1 MAKALSRAQWNCA
14 HTGAIQ
20 SRPYCAAPEAGRP
33 SIPAGLALSRRGISL
48 ETLLYL
54 LILALALLTRFAL
67 LDDMALHHDEGI
79 HALFGWN
86 IYRGYGWVHD
96 AVYHGP
102 LIYHAVALSY
112 FLFGDSDATFRL
124 ILAVFGTAT
133 VMLPALLRRYLG
145 RWGALL
151 AAFLLLISPTFLYF
165 GRFGHPDVFG
175 GFFTLLLFVCVVR
188 YIGEGRD
195 LWLYGAVVAT
205 CLHFCAK
212 PTAYLVTAVFLLFLM
227 ARVLWERYGLH
238 AFWLLLGLLPAA
250 LEDLWQAVG
259 RGALLP
265 PLIKVFGLPLSAF
278 SLGFLLATG
287 AAVLVMLALYLRECR
302 RAARSNPSLDLVVLL
317 LALVLPL
324 LSAVPLNALIALRG
338 LPPLGYNSTEFP
350 SEVVPLALI
359 AVAFTFALSVALGL
373 LWDPRRFVLAAGL
386 FWGVFFVLHTS
397 FFQSMTGWA
406 TGLLQP
412 LGFWLTQQ
420 EVKRI
425 HVGPQYFLMLISV
438 YEPLS
443 LLFGILGVFYFAWRG
458 LTKTGEVD
466 GPTHP
471 APPAAAPGVATGLL
485 AFWAPLALFLY
496 SFAGEQTPWLNV
508 HPALPLVLLAATFL
522 GRVVAAR
529 PEGVGFLWRWLRRG
543 GPGRAHPR
551 AGGGRRRAGHPG
563 EGKPGPAPA
572 RLWADRATFLLG
584 AGLLLWAGRAL
595 FSRPTD
601 LFLWLVSATILL
613 GLAYLAFSG
622 EGRGEAAFLLLG
634 LVAIGMFL
642 LGATSLSFGWPAESP
657 QQAYGEWYAL
667 YVPLAIAAAALL
679 IRALLVGKQAWKSA
693 ALLLL
698 AFLCLYSFG
707 SAFRLTYLNNDTPVE
722 MLIYVQTSS
731 DLQWAVD
738 EVSTLS
744 TLTTGGRDITV
755 LYENEVAWPLEWYL
769 RNYPYRALVGAV
781 VTPAS
786 LQQHPD
792 AAVILTYRTF
802 GSESTAFLEK
812 DFAPSTGAAALRPYY
827 AFNWWFPEEIYRSA
841 RTFVER
847 LAPEL
852 LQEHEDQVAAMERTS
867 FLLPPLFSR
876 FYQAAQEVGRFSL
889 GPAGPLLGLLRP
901 ASFPTGYS
909 LLGQRREP
917 GLGDVFRV
925 FLNPTGQARIWRYL
939 LFRQIPSP
947 LGAREFAVYIRRD
960 LILPLE
966 WLKDSIPKR

>member
-1 MAKALSRAQWNCA
+1 MAQAWPREQEDDTFL
-14 HTGAIQ
+14 
-20 SRPYCAAPEAGRP
+20 PEVGRP
-33 SIPAGLALSRRGISL
+33 SVPAGPIASRRGLSL
-48 ETLLYL
+48 ETILYL
-54 LILALALLTRFAL
+54 LIFALTLLTRFAL
-67 LDDMALHHDEGI
+67 LDGMALHHDEGI

-102 LIYHAVALSY
+102 FIYHAAALSY

-124 ILAVFGTAT
+124 ILAVFGAAT

-151 AAFLLLISPTFLYF
+151 ASFLLLISPTFLYF

-175 GFFTLLLFVCVVR
+175 AFFTLLLFVCVVR
-188 YIGEGRD
+188 YVGERRD
-195 LWLYGAVVAT
+195 LWLYGAALAT

-212 PTAYLVTAVFLLFLM
+212 PTAYLAAAVFLFFLV

-238 AFWLLLGLLPAA
+238 AFWPLLGLLPAA
-250 LEDLWQAVG
+250 LEDLWQVMG
-259 RGALLP
+259 REALLP
-265 PLIKVFGLPLSAF
+265 PLIKVFGLPLSAL
-278 SLGFLLATG
+278 SLGFLLAAGT
-287 AAVLVMLALYLRECR
+287 AVLAMLVWHLRECR
-302 RAARSNPSLDLVVLL
+302 RTARSDPSLDLVVLL
-317 LALVLPL
+317 LSLVLPL

-359 AVAFTFALSVALGL
+359 AVTFTFALSVALGL
-373 LWDPRRFVLAAGL
+373 LWDPRRFALAAGL
-386 FWGVFFVLHTS
+386 FWGIFFVLHTS

-438 YEPLS
+438 YEPVS
-443 LLFGILGVFYFAWRG
+443 FLFGTLGVLYFAWRG
-458 LTKTGEVD
+458 LTRGQARRPQPGQEVA
-466 GPTHP
+466 
-471 APPAAAPGVATGLL
+471 APPAAAPGFATGLL
-485 AFWAPLALFLY
+485 SLWTPLTFFLY

-508 HPALPLVLLAATFL
+508 HPALPFVLLAATFL

-529 PEGVGFLWRWLRRG
+529 PEGSGLLGRWLRQDGLR
-543 GPGRAHPR
+543 RAHPR
-551 AGGGRRRAGHPG
+551 AGGGRRRTGHPG
-563 EGKPGPAPA
+563 EDESGPSPA
-572 RLWADRATFLLG
+572 RLWADRLTFLLG
-584 AGLLLWAGRAL
+584 AGLLLWAGRA
-595 FSRPTD
+595 FFPRPAEF
-601 LFLWLVSATILL
+601 FLWLGCSAVLL

-622 EGRGEAAFLLLG
+622 GESAWRSEAGFLVLG
-634 LVAIGMFL
+634 LVAIGMFIL
-642 LGATSLSFGWPAESP
+642 EATSLSFGWPAEHP

-667 YVPLAIAAAALL
+667 YVPPAIVAVALL
-679 IRALLVGKQAWKSA
+679 IRAFLVGKRTWRSA

-698 AFLCLYSFG
+698 VLLSLYSFG

-738 EVSTLS
+738 EIGTLS

-769 RNYPYRALVGAV
+769 RNYPHRAPVGATV
-781 VTPAS
+781 SPIS
-786 LQQHPD
+786 LQQYRD
-792 AAVILTYRTF
+792 AAVILTYRTY
-802 GSESTAFLEK
+802 GSESAAFLEK
-812 DFAPSTGAAALRPYY
+812 DFAPTRYY

-841 RTFVER
+841 RTFEER

-852 LQEHEDQVAAMERTS
+852 LQEHERRSAALEQIS
-867 FLLPPLFSR
+867 LLLPTVFSR
-876 FYQAAQEVGRFSL
+876 AYQTARDVGRFSL

-901 ASFPTGYS
+901 ASFPGGYI
-909 LLGQRREP
+909 QMRESD
-917 GLGDVFRV
+917 LGDVLQV
-925 FLNPTGQARIWRYL
+925 LLNPGGQARIWRYL

-960 LILPLE
+960 LVLPLE
-966 WLKDSIPKR
+966 WLKDHIPRR

>member
-1 MAKALSRAQWNCA
+1 MAASTLPVPEVVHRRA
-14 HTGAIQ
+14 H
-20 SRPYCAAPEAGRP
+20 P
-33 SIPAGLALSRRGISL
+33 RRGPNV
-48 ETLLYL
+48 ETVLYLLL
-54 LILALALLTRFAL
+54 LILAIVTRFAM
-67 LDDMALHHDEGI
+67 LDAMALHHDEGI

-102 LIYHAVALSY
+102 LIYHAAALSY

-133 VMLPALLRRYLG
+133 VMLPVLLRRYLG

-175 GFFTLLLFVCVVR
+175 AFFTLLFFVCVVR
-188 YIGEGRD
+188 YIGEGRN
-195 LWLYGAVVAT
+195 LWLYGAGVAT

-238 AFWLLLGLLPAA
+238 AFWPLLGLFPAA
-250 LEDLWQAVG
+250 LEDLWQAMG

-265 PLIKVFGLPLSAF
+265 PLVKVFGFPLSAL
-278 SLGFLLATG
+278 SLAFLLATG
-287 AAVLVMLALYLRECR
+287 AAVLVMLALYLWECR

-373 LWDPRRFVLAAGL
+373 LWNPRRFALAAGL

-425 HVGPQYFLMLISV
+425 HVGPQYFLMLLSV
-438 YEPLS
+438 YEPVS
-443 LLFGILGVFYFAWRG
+443 LLFGTLGVFYFAWKG
-458 LTKTGEVD
+458 LTRTGEVD
-466 GPTHP
+466 EPTHP
-471 APPAAAPGVATGLL
+471 GFRQAQPGAPPAAAPGVATGLL

-508 HPALPLVLLAATFL
+508 HPALPFALLAATFL

-529 PEGVGFLWRWLRRG
+529 PEGTGLFWRWLRRG
-543 GPGRAHPR
+543 GHRLTHPR
-551 AGGGRRRAGHPG
+551 AGGGRRRAGRPG
-563 EGKPGPAPA
+563 EGEFGPAPA

-584 AGLLLWAGRAL
+584 AGLLLWAGRAF
-595 FSRPTD
+595 FSHPAD
-601 LFLWLVSATILL
+601 LFLWLVSAAILL
-613 GLAYLAFSG
+613 GVAYLAFSG
-622 EGRGEAAFLLLG
+622 EGRGEAAFFLLG
-634 LVAIGMFL
+634 LTAIGMFVVE
-642 LGATSLSFGWPAESP
+642 ATSLSFGWPAENP
-657 QQAYGEWYAL
+657 QQSYGEWYAL
-667 YVPLAIAAAALL
+667 YVPLAVVTAALL
-679 IRALLVGKQAWKSA
+679 VRALLVGKQSWRSA

-698 AFLCLYSFG
+698 VFLCLYSFG

-738 EVSTLS
+738 ETSALS

-769 RNYPYRALVGAV
+769 RNYPRRALVGAT

-812 DFAPSTGAAALRPYY
+812 DFAPSTGVASLHPYY
-827 AFNWWFPEEIYRSA
+827 AFNWWFPEEIYRNA

-852 LQEHEDQVAAMERTS
+852 LREHEDQVAAMERIS
-867 FLLPPLFSR
+867 FLLPSLFSR
-876 FYQAAQEVGRFSL
+876 AYQAAQEVGRLSL
-889 GPAGPLLGLLRP
+889 GPAGPLLALLRP
-901 ASFPTGYS
+901 ASFPSGYG
-909 LLGQRREP
+909 LLGQARDV

-925 FLNPTGQARIWRYL
+925 FLHPTGQARIWRYL

-960 LILPLE
+960 LVLPLE
-966 WLKDSIPKR
+966 WLKDDIPRR

>member
-1 MAKALSRAQWNCA
+1 MAQALPLFS
-14 HTGAIQ
+14 
-20 SRPYCAAPEAGRP
+20 APEAGRP
-33 SIPAGLALSRRGISL
+33 LVPAGPVPSRRGISL

-54 LILALALLTRFAL
+54 LILALALLTRFSL
-67 LDDMALHHDEGI
+67 LDGMALHHDEGI

-102 LIYHAVALSY
+102 LIYHAAALSY

-133 VMLPALLRRYLG
+133 VMLPVFLRRYLG

-151 AAFLLLISPTFLYF
+151 ASFLLLISPTFLYF

-175 GFFTLLLFVCVVR
+175 AFFTLLLFVCVVR
-188 YIGEGRD
+188 YVGEGGD
-195 LWLYGAVVAT
+195 LWLYGAVLAT

-227 ARVLWERYGLH
+227 GRVLWERYGLH
-238 AFWLLLGLLPAA
+238 AFWPLLGLLPAA
-250 LEDLWQAVG
+250 LEDLWQAMGQGV
-259 RGALLP
+259 LLP
-265 PLIKVFGLPLSAF
+265 PLVKVFGLPLSAL

-287 AAVLVMLALYLRECR
+287 AAVLAMLALYLWECR
-302 RAARSNPSLDLVVLL
+302 KAARSDPVLDLVVLL
-317 LALVLPL
+317 LAMVLPL

-373 LWDPRRFVLAAGL
+373 LWNPRRFALAAGL
-386 FWGVFFVLHTS
+386 FWGIFFVLHTS

-438 YEPLS
+438 YEPVS
-443 LLFGILGVFYFAWRG
+443 LLFGTLGVLYFAWKG
-458 LTKTGEVD
+458 LAKAGRVEE
-466 GPTHP
+466 PAHP
-471 APPAAAPGVATGLL
+471 APPAAAPGFATGLL
-485 AFWAPLALFLY
+485 AFWAPLTLFLY

-508 HPALPLVLLAATFL
+508 HPALPFVLMAATFL
-522 GRVVAAR
+522 GRVFTAR
-529 PEGVGFLWRWLRRG
+529 PEGTGLLWRWIRRG
-543 GPGRAHPR
+543 GQRLARPR
-551 AGGGRRRAGHPG
+551 AGGGRRRAGYPG
-563 EGKPGPAPA
+563 EGEPGPAPA

-595 FSRPTD
+595 FSRPAEF
-601 LFLWLVSATILL
+601 FLWLASAAILL
-613 GLAYLAFSG
+613 GMAYLAFFGSG
-622 EGRGEAAFLLLG
+622 EKPWRSEAAFLVLG
-634 LVAIGMFL
+634 LTAIGMFI
-642 LGATSLSFGWPAESP
+642 LGATSLSFGWPAERP
-657 QQAYGEWYAL
+657 QEAYGEWYAL

-679 IRALLVGKQAWKSA
+679 IRALLVGKQAWRSA

-698 AFLCLYSFG
+698 IFLCLYSFG
-707 SAFRLTYLNNDTPVE
+707 SAFRLTYINNDTPVE

-738 EVSTLS
+738 ETSTLS

-769 RNYPYRALVGAV
+769 RNYPHRALVGATV
-781 VTPAS
+781 SPAS
-786 LQQHPD
+786 LQQHPG
-792 AAVILTYRTF
+792 AAVVLTYRTF
-802 GSESTAFLEK
+802 GAESTAFLEK
-812 DFAPSTGAAALRPYY
+812 DFAPTRYY
-827 AFNWWFPEEIYRSA
+827 AFNWWFPEEIYRNA

-852 LQEHEDQVAAMERTS
+852 LQEHEDRVAATERLS
-867 FLLPPLFSR
+867 FLLPILFSR
-876 FYQAAQEVGRFSL
+876 SYQAAQEMGRLSL
-889 GPAGPLLGLLRP
+889 GPAGPLLALLHP
-901 ASFPTGYS
+901 ASFPSGYS
-909 LLGQRREP
+909 LLGQARDI

-960 LILPLE
+960 LVLPLE
-966 WLKDSIPKR
+966 WLKDDILRR

>member
-1 MAKALSRAQWNCA
+1 MAQAWPRVQEDDTSL
-14 HTGAIQ
+14 
-20 SRPYCAAPEAGRP
+20 PEAGRP
-33 SIPAGLALSRRGISL
+33 SIPAGPIASRRGLSL

-54 LILALALLTRFAL
+54 LIFALALLTRFAL
-67 LDDMALHHDEGI
+67 LDEMALHHDEGI

-102 LIYHAVALSY
+102 LIYHAAALSY

-124 ILAVFGTAT
+124 FLAVFGTAT

-151 AAFLLLISPTFLYF
+151 ASFLLLISPTFLYF

-175 GFFTLLLFVCVVR
+175 AFFTLLLFVCIVR
-188 YIGEGRD
+188 YVGERRD
-195 LWLYGAVVAT
+195 LWLYGAVLAT

-212 PTAYLVTAVFLLFLM
+212 PTAYLATAVFLLFLV

-238 AFWLLLGLLPAA
+238 AFWPLLGLLPAA
-250 LEDLWQAVG
+250 LEDLWQVVG
-259 RGALLP
+259 REAFLP
-265 PLIKVFGLPLSAF
+265 PLIKVFGLPLSAL
-278 SLGFLLATG
+278 SLGFLLAAG
-287 AAVLVMLALYLRECR
+287 AAVLAMLVGYLWECR
-302 RAARSNPSLDLVVLL
+302 SRGRAGLAPTDPSLDLVVLL

-324 LSAVPLNALIALRG
+324 LSAIPLNALIALRG

-373 LWDPRRFVLAAGL
+373 LWNPRRFALAAGL
-386 FWGVFFVLHTS
+386 FWGIFFVLHTS

-438 YEPLS
+438 YEPVS
-443 LLFGILGVFYFAWRG
+443 LLFGTLGVLYYAWRG
-458 LTKTGEVD
+458 LTRGQAG
-466 GPTHP
+466 GPQP
-471 APPAAAPGVATGLL
+471 GQEMAAPPAAAPGFATGLL
-485 AFWAPLALFLY
+485 SLWAPLTLFLY

-508 HPALPLVLLAATFL
+508 HPALPFVLLAATFL

-529 PEGVGFLWRWLRRG
+529 PEGPGLLGRWLWQDRLL
-543 GPGRAHPR
+543 RARPR
-551 AGGGRRRAGHPG
+551 AGGGRRPAGHPG
-563 EGKPGPAPA
+563 GDEPGPAPA
-572 RLWADRATFLLG
+572 RLWADRLTFLLG
-584 AGLLLWAGRAL
+584 AGLLLWAGRAF
-595 FSRPTD
+595 FSRPAEF
-601 LFLWLVSATILL
+601 LLWLGCSAVLL
-613 GLAYLAFSG
+613 GLTYLAFSG
-622 EGRGEAAFLLLG
+622 GKSAWRSEAGFWVLGLAAF
-634 LVAIGMFL
+634 GMSI
-642 LGATSLSFGWPAESP
+642 LGASSLSFGWPAEHP
-657 QQAYGEWYAL
+657 EQAYGEWYAL
-667 YVPLAIAAAALL
+667 YVPPAIFAVALL
-679 IRALLVGKQAWKSA
+679 LRAFLVGKRAWRSA

-698 AFLCLYSFG
+698 LLLSLYSFG

-738 EVSTLS
+738 EIGTLS

-769 RNYPYRALVGAV
+769 RNYPHRALVGATV
-781 VTPAS
+781 SPAS
-786 LQQHPD
+786 LQQYRD
-792 AAVILTYRTF
+792 AAVILTYRTY
-802 GSESTAFLEK
+802 GSASAAFLEK
-812 DFAPSTGAAALRPYY
+812 DFAPTRYY

-841 RTFVER
+841 RTFMER

-852 LQEHEDQVAAMERTS
+852 LQERERRMAALEPIS
-867 FLLPPLFSR
+867 LLLPGVFSR
-876 FYQAAQEVGRFSL
+876 AYQAAREIGQFPL
-889 GPAGPLLGLLRP
+889 GPAGPLLSLLRP
-901 ASFPTGYS
+901 ASFPGGYS
-909 LLGQRREP
+909 ILGQMREP
-917 GLGDVFRV
+917 NLGDVFQV
-925 FLNPTGQARIWRYL
+925 LLNPSGQARIWRYL
-939 LFRQIPSP
+939 LFRQVPSP

-960 LILPLE
+960 LVLPLE
-966 WLKDSIPKR
+966 WLKDHIPKR

>member
-1 MAKALSRAQWNCA
+1 MAQA
-14 HTGAIQ
+14 
-20 SRPYCAAPEAGRP
+20 RPFSTVPEAGRP
-33 SIPAGLALSRRGISL
+33 SIPAGPVPSRRGVTV

-67 LDDMALHHDEGI
+67 LDQMALHHDEGI

-102 LIYHAVALSY
+102 LIYHAAALSY

-133 VMLPALLRRYLG
+133 VMLPVLLRRYLG

-151 AAFLLLISPTFLYF
+151 ASFLLLISPTFLYF

-175 GFFTLLLFVCVVR
+175 AFFTLLFFVCVVR
-188 YIGEGRD
+188 YVGERRD
-195 LWLYGAVVAT
+195 GWLYGAVVVT

-212 PTAYLVTAVFLLFLM
+212 PTAYLATAVFLLFLV

-238 AFWLLLGLLPAA
+238 AFWPLLGLFPAA
-250 LEDLWQAVG
+250 LEDLWQSLG
-259 RGALLP
+259 KGTLFP
-265 PLIKVFGLPLSAF
+265 PLIRVLGLPLSAL
-278 SLGFLLATG
+278 SLGALLAAGT
-287 AAVLVMLALYLRECR
+287 AVLAMLLYHLGECR
-302 RAARSNPSLDLVVLL
+302 RAARSHPALDLVVLL

-324 LSAVPLNALIALRG
+324 LSAIPLNALIALRG
-338 LPPLGYNSTEFP
+338 LPPLGYNSTDFP

-359 AVAFTFALSVALGL
+359 AVGATFAFSLALGL
-373 LWDPRRFVLAAGL
+373 FWDSRRFALAAGL
-386 FWGVFFVLHTS
+386 FWGIFFVLHTS

-425 HVGPQYFLMLISV
+425 HVGPQYFIMLISV
-438 YEPLS
+438 YEPVS
-443 LLFGILGVFYFAWRG
+443 LLFGTLGVLYFAWKG
-458 LTKTGEVD
+458 LTQARPVD
-466 GPTHP
+466 GPISP
-471 APPAAAPGVATGLL
+471 APPAAAPGFATGLL
-485 AFWAPLALFLY
+485 AFWAPLTLFLY

-508 HPALPLVLLAATFL
+508 HPALPFLLLAGTFL
-522 GRVVAAR
+522 GRVIAAR
-529 PEGVGFLWRWLRRG
+529 PEEPGLLWRWLRRG
-543 GPGRAHPR
+543 WSRPIRPR
-551 AGGGRRRAGHPG
+551 AGGGRRRAERPG
-563 EGKPGPAPA
+563 EGEPGPAPA

-584 AGLLLWAGRAL
+584 AGLLLWAGRTFFA
-595 FSRPTD
+595 RPAE
-601 LFLWLVSATILL
+601 LFLWLVSAAILL
-613 GLAYLAFSG
+613 GLAYLAFFGG
-622 EGRGEAAFLLLG
+622 EARRSEAAFLLLG
-634 LVAIGMFL
+634 LAAVGMFI
-642 LGATSLSFGWPAESP
+642 LGATSRSFGWPAEHP
-657 QQAYGEWYAL
+657 QEAYGDWYAL
-667 YVPLAIAAAALL
+667 YVPLAIAAATLL
-679 IRALLVGKQAWKSA
+679 IRALLVGKPAWRSA

-698 AFLCLYSFG
+698 AFLGLYSFG

-731 DLQWAVD
+731 DLQWAID

-744 TLTTGGRDITV
+744 TLTTGGRDLTV
-755 LYENEVAWPLEWYL
+755 LYESEVAWPLEWYL
-769 RNYPYRALVGAV
+769 RNYPNRALAGATI
-781 VTPAS
+781 TPAS

-792 AAVILTYRTF
+792 AAVLLTYRTF

-812 DFAPSTGAAALRPYY
+812 DFAPTRYY
-827 AFNWWFPEEIYRSA
+827 AFNWWFPEEIYRNA

-852 LQEHEDQVAAMERTS
+852 LQEHENRTAVTERAS
-867 FLLPPLFSR
+867 FLLPTIFS
-876 FYQAAQEVGRFSL
+876 QAHRTAVEAGRLPL
-889 GPAGPLLGLLRP
+889 GPAGPLLILLRP
-901 ASFPTGYS
+901 SSFPSGYS
-909 LLGQRREP
+909 LLGQVREV
-917 GLGDVFRV
+917 GLGDVFQV
-925 FLNPTGQARIWRYL
+925 LLNPSGQARIWRYL

-960 LILPLE
+960 LALPLE
-966 WLKDSIPKR
+966 WLKDDIPRR